1 MTDKL
6 FILGDTSFERMRTRG
21 AYFVD
26 KTAYIRQIYE
36 DGNYVTLITRP
47 RRFGKTLTQSMLKS
61 FFELNYAAPDDRTQA
76 QALFKGLAVEKD
88 TAFCEANLGRWPVLS
103 LSFKDVGGNTFEDAL
118 TSLATT
124 LSACV
129 QKYAFLTTSEK
140 LTEFQRSEMTTL
152 RNLPNLPFAL
162 QKEKSKAGLAA
173 IIFAFYT
180 VFNRSVIVLLDE
192 YDVPLNKARTG
203 GYYNDMI
210 DVIREMLSRGL
221 KDSDYLEKAVVTGC
235 LRIAK
240 ESVFTG
246 LNHFGCHT
254 VSDDSLSDALGI
266 TTDEA
271 QKVLADFGLTPY
283 ADAVRRHYDG
293 YRFGNREM
301 YCPWDLLCFC
311 RDNAGKTVGE
321 YTNYWTNTSGND
333 LIKEF
338 VHYADE
344 SHLLLLRDLL
354 AGKNVT
360 GRITED
366 LSFAELNAAHSPEN
380 LLSLLYAS
388 GYLTSVGKNA
398 DGTRELTIPNEE
410 VLSCFMR
417 EVADYFSPADPCY
430 QAVGRDL
437 LAALSAGNGANANR
451 ILQRFLLRYVSVRD
465 TGSESF
471 YHGMVLGLLGSAL
484 KDDLASNRES
494 GDGYPDVSFLN
505 PSDNTAVILE
515 FKKTASS
522 DPAAL
527 RASAQDAL
535 TQIHERRYALP
546 FTDAGCQTIRLY
558 GIAFSGKTCY
568 TVLEIQKPA

>member
-6 FILGDTSFERMRTRG
+6 FVLGDTSFERMRKRG

-61 FFELNYAAPDDRTQA
+61 FFALDFAAPDDRTQA

-88 TAFCEANLGRWPVLS
+88 TAFYEANLGRWPVLS

-118 TSLATT
+118 TSLSTT
-124 LSACV
+124 LSDCV
-129 QKYAFLTTSEK
+129 QKYAFLSTSEK

-152 RNLPNLPFAL
+152 QNLPNLPTSVK
-162 QKEKSKAGLAA
+162 KEKSKAALAA

-180 VFNRSVIVLLDE
+180 VFEHSVIVLLDE

-203 GYYNDMI
+203 GYYTDMI

-221 KDSDYLEKAVVTGC
+221 KDSDYLEKAVVTGG

-254 VSDDSLSDALGI
+254 ISDDSLSDALGL
-266 TTDEA
+266 TADEPK
-271 QKVLADFGLTPY
+271 KVLADFGLSQY
-283 ADAVRRHYDG
+283 ADAVRQHYDG

-301 YCPWDLLCFC
+301 YSPWNLLCFC
-311 RDNAGKTVGE
+311 RDNTGKDVTE
-321 YTNYWTNTSGND
+321 FTHYWVNTSSND

-338 VHYADE
+338 VHYTDE
-344 SHLLLLRDLL
+344 PHLLLLRDLL
-354 AGKNVT
+354 AGKTVT

-388 GYLTSVGKNA
+388 GYLTSLRKNA
-398 DGTRELTIPNEE
+398 DGSRELTIPNEE
-410 VLSCFMR
+410 VRSCFMR
-417 EVADYFSPADPCY
+417 EIADYFNPNDSYY

-437 LAALSAGNGANANR
+437 LTALSTGNGANANR

-471 YHGMVLGLLGSAL
+471 YHGMVPSLLGAAL
-484 KDDLASNRES
+484 DDDLASNHEA

-505 PSDNTAVILE
+505 PADNTAVILE
-515 FKKTASS
+515 FQQAASS
-522 DPAAL
+522 DTATL

-535 TQIHERRYALP
+535 SQIHERRYALP
-546 FTDAGCQTIRLY
+546 FTDAGCRTIRLY

-568 TVLEIQKPA
+568 IVQEIQKPL